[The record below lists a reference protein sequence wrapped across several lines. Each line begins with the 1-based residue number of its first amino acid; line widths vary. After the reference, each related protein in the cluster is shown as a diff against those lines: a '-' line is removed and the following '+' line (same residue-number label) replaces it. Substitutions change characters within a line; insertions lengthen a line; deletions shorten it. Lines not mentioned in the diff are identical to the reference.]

1 MATASDVTA
10 PSQIE
15 RCGDVGGGR
24 SRLVHLG
31 FWIAAMEEAALM
43 AAAAVSSGGS

>member
-1 MATASDVTA
+1 VATASDVTA

-15 RCGDVGGGR
+15 QSADVGGGR
-24 SRLVHLG
+24 SRLVHLD
-31 FWIAAMEEAALM
+31 FWIAAMEEAAFM

>member
-1 MATASDVTA
+1 MAGDVTA

-15 RCGDVGGGR
+15 QSADVGGGR
-24 SRLVHLG
+24 SRLVHLD
-31 FWIAAMEEAALM
+31 FWIAAMEVAAFM